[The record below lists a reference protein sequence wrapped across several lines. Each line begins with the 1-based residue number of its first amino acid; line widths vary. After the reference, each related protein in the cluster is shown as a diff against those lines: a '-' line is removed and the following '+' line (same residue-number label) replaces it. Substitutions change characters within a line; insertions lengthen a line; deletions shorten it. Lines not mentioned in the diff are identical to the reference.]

1 MAQHS
6 RSGARRTGAAK
17 KTAAQKATKK
27 TAAKKSTAKKSAGET
42 AAKKSATKRAG
53 KKTAARRA
61 APRKTAAT
69 RKTASADVPVTA
81 AGEQIFVLDVPFR
94 APAPGA
100 RYYRGVKAHA
110 YVGAALPAELAVYRG
125 KPYSYARWLEEEL
138 TGAAGPGAEA
148 VAKTPRSEQRAAA
161 AAIVA
166 AHAAGHRGFLLADDP
181 GLGKTGSAVLAARQ
195 ILDSLGGR
203 RTALI
208 TVDRPAQITI
218 PAWREALGAFG
229 DGGHR
234 WLIMSPD
241 QLGKL
246 IAGNGRA
253 RYHFDLVINDEAQ
266 QFRHV
271 SARRT
276 RYLRRINKL
285 SAPPAKAPFV
295 LTVTA
300 TPGHHPGE
308 YTYLSALLAQVRG
321 EDPTDWE
328 DLGARLLAAGLPLQR
343 AGGRWEWDEGAK
355 TSRAAQTAAVTR
367 VRRWLTDARP
377 PAMLHRDAPWGPA
390 PVEGLPVDFT
400 PAQWALYEA
409 DWGQFR
415 REMNLARRGRD
426 IARGR
431 AALMRLR
438 QKSGMLRAE
447 QTADLVAATVER
459 GYQVLVAAE
468 LVTTAA
474 DPIAALLEQKGVTVA
489 RIYGGG
495 RDTDLEAERLR
506 FQRGA
511 AQAVVFTTAAAINLQ
526 ASELMADGT
535 RATDTARIGYF
546 HQPRYSGIA
555 ARQTIGRAHRDYQV
569 CPWSLLYATGTVEQA
584 AARTMIDRMLLTAA
598 SVDGDAAALAEI
610 AALFDAD
617 WMPASGFTG

>member
-6 RSGARRTGAAK
+6 RSGARRPAAKKAAAKKSPARKTTAAK
-17 KTAAQKATKK
+17 KTVKK
-27 TAAKKSTAKKSAGET
+27 TA
-42 AAKKSATKRAG
+42 
-53 KKTAARRA
+53 KKT
-61 APRKTAAT
+61 APRKTAAK
-69 RKTASADVPVTA
+69 KTATSDVPVVA
-81 AGEQIFVLDVPFR
+81 PGEQLFVLDVPFR

-100 RYYRGVKAHA
+100 RYYRGIKAHA
-110 YVGAALPAELAVYRG
+110 YVGATLPAELAVYRG
-125 KPYSYARWLEEEL
+125 KPYSYACWLEEEL
-138 TGAAGPGAEA
+138 TGVPGPAAEA
-148 VAKTPRSEQRAAA
+148 VAKTPRAEQRTAAG
-161 AAIVA
+161 AIVA
-166 AHAAGHRGFLLADDP
+166 AHRAGHRGFLLADDP
-181 GLGKTGSAVLAARQ
+181 GLGKTGSAVLAACE
-195 ILDSLGGR
+195 ILDTLGGR
-203 RTALI
+203 RTALV

-246 IAGNGRA
+246 IAANGRA
-253 RYHFDLVINDEAQ
+253 KHSFDLVINDEAQ

-276 RYLRRINKL
+276 RHLRRINKL
-285 SAPPAKAPFV
+285 SAAPAKAPFV
-295 LTVTA
+295 VTVTA

-308 YTYLSALLAQVRG
+308 YTYLSALLAQLRG
-321 EDPTDWE
+321 EDPADWE
-328 DLGARLLAAGLPLQR
+328 DLGARLAAAGLPLQR
-343 AGGRWEWDEGAK
+343 AGGRWEWDEAAK
-355 TSRAAQTAAVTR
+355 TSRPAQTAAVTR
-367 VRRWLTDARP
+367 VRDWLTGAEP

-390 PVEGLPVDFT
+390 PVEGLPVDFS
-400 PAQWALYEA
+400 PEQWALYEA
-409 DWGQFR
+409 DWDQFR

-426 IARGR
+426 VARGR

-447 QTADLVAATVER
+447 QTADLVAATTQR

-468 LVTTAA
+468 LVTTGA
-474 DPIAALLEQKGVTVA
+474 DPIAALLEQKGVSVA

-495 RDTDLEAERLR
+495 RDADLEAERLR

-526 ASELMADGT
+526 AAELLADGT
-535 RATDTARIGYF
+535 RATDTPRIGYF

-569 CPWSLLYATGTVEQA
+569 CPWSLLYATGTVEQV
-584 AARTMIDRMLLTAA
+584 AARTMIDRMLLTAE

-617 WMPASGFTG
+617 WMPADRFTG